1 MTKKL
6 SLEEKVEIKVCLKK
20 GMKQLKVAKEYE
32 IYPSTITRLK
42 VKQKKQEFV
51 RRRLD
56 QAGPIFIK
64 MMIYNFWKKI
74 LKT

>member
-32 IYPSTITRLK
+32 IYPSTIIRFK

-51 RRRLD
+51 RGISD